1 MCYVIFYDE
10 YAYPQLLALTLNIN
24 FIFKTY
30 GPNLIF
36 EVVMVDLYMTKIMI
50 LIRRSSVHVNAIQG
64 FLKSMSFNTAEWN
77 HWYVKPSNCLG
88 TVQLQS
94 DDAFLRLSTWCF
106 TLYQSLLLVTA
117 IIKSTFWNIFIFFL
131 WWDRITPGI
140 FQFLHY

>member
-64 FLKSMSFNTAEWN
+64 FLKSMSFNTAE
-77 HWYVKPSNCLG
+77 
-88 TVQLQS
+88 
-94 DDAFLRLSTWCF
+94 
-106 TLYQSLLLVTA
+106 
-117 IIKSTFWNIFIFFL
+117 
-131 WWDRITPGI
+131 
-140 FQFLHY
+140 